1 MPTAQ
6 DIVLV
11 LLVRYS
17 IPLVAA
23 VLSWKRSLSQREDA
37 CTAVIKMCRGFL
49 ELLQELTVNLKL
61 RSYWIK

>member
-1 MPTAQ
+1 MSTAQ

-11 LLVRYS
+11 FLVRYS
-17 IPLVAA
+17 IPHVAA

-37 CTAVIKMCRGFL
+37 STGVIKMCRGFL